1 MKGLKNRLT
10 ILCGFYLLSLLFPAV
25 TCSEAVQEKEAIPA
39 SGEAIVIN
47 SNTVEMNNELKVVT
61 FKGDVKAKKNN
72 FSINCDNMLVYY
84 ENPPAEPAKGD
95 ENKTKIDKIVAS
107 GNVVIHRAKG
117 GKATAEKAVYHQKDE
132 KMVLMGNPRVEQG
145 NDLVKGDRITIFLNE
160 DRSIV
165 ESSEDSKVSVTISPR
180 SPKR

>member
-1 MKGLKNRLT
+1 MKGAKNWIA
-10 ILCGFYLLSLLFPAV
+10 ILCAFYLLSLLFPAV
-25 TCSEAVQEKEAIPA
+25 ILSETALKAGDTPE
-39 SGEAIVIN
+39 SGPIVIN
-47 SNTVEMNNELKVVT
+47 SNTLEMNNELKVVT
-61 FKGDVKAKKNN
+61 FKGDVNAKKDN
-72 FSINCDNMLVYY
+72 FVINCDNMLVYY
-84 ENPPAEPAKGD
+84 ESSPAASGQGD
-95 ENKTKIDKIVAS
+95 EDKTKIDKIVAS
-107 GNVVIHRAKG
+107 GNVIINRAKG

-132 KMVLMGNPRVEQG
+132 KMVLMGNPTVEQG

>member
-1 MKGLKNRLT
+1 MKGAKNWIA
-10 ILCGFYLLSLLFPAV
+10 ILCAIYLISLLFPAV
-25 TCSEAVQEKEAIPA
+25 ILSETARKGEETPEAEP
-39 SGEAIVIN
+39 IVIN
-47 SNTVEMNNELKVVT
+47 SNTLEMNNELKVVT
-61 FKGDVKAKKNN
+61 FKGDVKAKKDN
-72 FSINCDNMLVYY
+72 FVINCDNMLVYY
-84 ENPPAEPAKGD
+84 ESSPAAPGKGD

-107 GNVVIHRAKG
+107 GNVIINRAKG

-132 KMVLMGNPRVEQG
+132 KMVLMGNPTVEQG
-145 NDLVKGDRITIFLNE
+145 KDLVKGDRITIFLNE

>member
-1 MKGLKNRLT
+1 MKGAKTRIA
-10 ILCGFYLLSLLFPAV
+10 ILCACYLLSLLFPTV
-25 TCSEAVQEKEAIPA
+25 TLSETVQKEEETP
-39 SGEAIVIN
+39 EPEPIVIT
-47 SNTVEMNNELKVVT
+47 SNALEMNNELKVVT
-61 FKGDVKAKKNN
+61 FKGDVKAKKDN
-72 FSINCDNMLVYY
+72 FVINCDNMLVYY
-84 ENPPAEPAKGD
+84 EKSPAESGKGD
-95 ENKTKIDKIVAS
+95 GNKTKIDKIVAS
-107 GNVVIHRAKG
+107 GNVIINRAKG

-132 KMVLMGNPRVEQG
+132 KMVLMGNPIVEQG